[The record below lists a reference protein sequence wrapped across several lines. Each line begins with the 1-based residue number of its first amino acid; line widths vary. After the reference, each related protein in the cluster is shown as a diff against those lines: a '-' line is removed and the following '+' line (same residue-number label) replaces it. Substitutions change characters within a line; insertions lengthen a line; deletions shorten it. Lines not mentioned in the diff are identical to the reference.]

1 MDRYV
6 CKVCGYIY
14 DPEKAFYA
22 TYLFKLL
29 RPKTKFVSVIGS
41 FLWGTN
47 MLKYIEETIKGMNVE
62 IIEPVIFEGH
72 PKETDLEK
80 IKKLSEKIYQKHKE
94 LNLI

>member
-1 MDRYV
+1 
-6 CKVCGYIY
+6 
-14 DPEKAFYA
+14 
-22 TYLFKLL
+22 
-29 RPKTKFVSVIGS
+29 
-41 FLWGTN
+41 
-47 MLKYIEETIKGMNVE
+47 VE